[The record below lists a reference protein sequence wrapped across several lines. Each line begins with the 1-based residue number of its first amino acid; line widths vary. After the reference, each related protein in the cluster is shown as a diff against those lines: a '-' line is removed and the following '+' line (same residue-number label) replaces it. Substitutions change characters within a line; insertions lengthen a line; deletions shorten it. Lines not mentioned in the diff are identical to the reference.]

1 MKKRMNMDK
10 TINDEKKYKEALER
24 ARKLQENSNGMIL
37 KKWLWNIFPELKEN
51 EDERI
56 RKELIELISY
66 MHDAD
71 PRKRDWIEWLKK
83 QGEVKETLCEKCKK
97 AQPSHSCQDIT
108 ALGRCAVENEQKV
121 EPKFHEGEWI
131 TNGDYTWKIV
141 EVKPLY
147 YILQSQDGNIIVD
160 DTISHA
166 DEHFHSFTI
175 KDARDGD
182 VLCCESGWTCIFKT
196 LNSDNISFSS
206 YCFMDNTGWFC
217 ETGSESH
224 TLEKAFIKAYNG
236 EIYPSTKEQRDLLF
250 QKMKEAGYMFDF
262 EKKELKKIE
271 NKKVVFKKDEKST
284 AWSKN
289 DDYNVQ
295 CLIAKVTYDIQ
306 KGNLGRNQELIDWL
320 KTLKYRMNNV

>member
-1 MKKRMNMDK
+1 MTQEEKAKRYD
-10 TINDEKKYKEALER
+10 EALER

-306 KGNLGRNQELIDWL
+306 KGNVGRNYKLIDWL
-320 KTLKYRMNNV
+320 KSLKKRMNNV